1 MTRTA
6 QQGRQQ
12 RDQRCAAVPLPLSL
26 ERLIS
31 APTALGVMLS
41 GRKWGGKGGLPHLGF
56 DGHGEA
62 MTSSRDDK
70 LLRCSP
76 ILGVDSAQAILWLQ

>member
-1 MTRTA
+1 
-6 QQGRQQ
+6 
-12 RDQRCAAVPLPLSL
+12 VPLPLSL